1 MRRGQSSLEFMFV
14 FGIMLILLVYS
25 FNNTTFR
32 QGSPSQSTLSMQI
45 ALEEKNLASSISN
58 AIDQAYAQGPGSKS
72 TLRVRLTYLRHPY
85 YLEKGLGVTEP
96 RVFVTYGPYE
106 GANGTYVTVINGTGV
121 TNAVL
126 SGGEKTVFWAE
137 SFYQKDLSGNSSVWE
152 TTATLGTSATL
163 RINGTAYTVYG
174 LVLPPEGLPSVL
186 TVVVEWNPDL
196 PDRWLFNQSSGE
208 ITININPG
216 G

>member
-32 QGSPSQSTLSMQI
+32 QGSPSQGTLSMQI

-72 TLRVRLTYLRHPY
+72 TLRVRLTYLRQPY
-85 YLEKGLGVTEP
+85 YLEKGLGVTDP
-96 RVFVTYGPYE
+96 RIFITYGPYND
-106 GANGTYVTVINGTGV
+106 ANGTYVTVINGTGV

-126 SGGEKTVFWAE
+126 SGGGKTVFWAE
-137 SFYQKDLSGNSSVWE
+137 SFYQKDLLGNSSVWG
-152 TTATLGTSATL
+152 ASATL
-163 RINGTAYTVYG
+163 NINGTAYTLYG
-174 LVLPPEGLPSVL
+174 LVLPPKGLPPVL

-208 ITININPG
+208 IRININPG